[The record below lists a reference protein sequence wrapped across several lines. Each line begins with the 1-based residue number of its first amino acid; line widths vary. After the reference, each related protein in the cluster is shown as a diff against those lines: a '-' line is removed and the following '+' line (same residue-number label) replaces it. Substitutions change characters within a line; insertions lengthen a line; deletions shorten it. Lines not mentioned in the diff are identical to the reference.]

1 MKKTLVLMASAAM
14 LLLGASCTKEGV
26 FNPKEKI
33 AKISESELQVYTSS
47 YDGQS
52 YTESDTTPKHVTQEW
67 KWDDNLL
74 TTITNYH
81 QEQGILDDQPTTVV
95 SSVLTLTYDGKQ
107 LVKVSDASGQ
117 DYSNYTYDGNKL
129 TKIESYEE
137 GQLRSTAEITHDG
150 KKIAQVVV
158 TTYEVEDKASDATRF
173 ALSTI
178 MPNKR
183 VLDKVLANS
192 AKATTTQTQTLDF
205 TFDGGN
211 VTKIDMT
218 YGEENITLEYTYDKN
233 KNPFYGCYAALGEEG
248 FTALSENNILSEKS
262 TEVYTRD
269 GATRT
274 YTYTTNYEYE
284 YDGKFP
290 TTVSTTSTYTSD
302 NYSEKRT
309 HTTYYEYAE

>member
-1 MKKTLVLMASAAM
+1 MASAAM

-33 AKISESELQVYTSS
+33 AKISESSLQVYTSS

-52 YTESDTTPKHVTQEW
+52 YTESDTTPKHLTQEW

-74 TTITNYH
+74 TTITNYT
-81 QEQGILDDQPTTVV
+81 QEYGLLEDEPTTVV

-117 DYSNYTYDGNKL
+117 DYSTYTYDGKKL

-137 GQLRSTAEITHDG
+137 GKLTSTAEVTHDG

-158 TTYEVEDKASDATRF
+158 TMYDEEGKTSDATRF

-183 VLDKVLANS
+183 VLDKVLANK
-192 AKATTTQTQTLDF
+192 AKATAYATQTLDF

-211 VTKIDMT
+211 VSKIVMT
-218 YGEENITLEYTYDKN
+218 YGEETITLEYTYDKN

-248 FTALSENNILSEKS
+248 FVALSENNMISETS
-262 TEVYTRD
+262 SEVYTQD

-274 YTYTTNYEYE
+274 YTSTTNYEYE

-290 TTVSTTSTYTSD
+290 TTVSTTSTHTG
-302 NYSEKRT
+302 NGYSQKYT

>member
-1 MKKTLVLMASAAM
+1 M

-137 GQLRSTAEITHDG
+137 GQLRHDG

-158 TTYEVEDKASDATRF
+158 TTYEVEGKASDATRF

>member
-1 MKKTLVLMASAAM
+1 MDSRIPSQT
-14 LLLGASCTKEGV
+14 
-26 FNPKEKI
+26 PP
-33 AKISESELQVYTSS
+33 
-47 YDGQS
+47 
-52 YTESDTTPKHVTQEW
+52 PKHVTQEW

-107 LVKVSDASGQ
+107 LVKVSDAFGQ

-158 TTYEVEDKASDATRF
+158 TTYEVEGKASDATRF

>member
-1 MKKTLVLMASAAM
+1 MASAAM

-33 AKISESELQVYTSS
+33 AKISESALYVSTYS

-52 YTESDTTPKHVTQEW
+52 MTTSDTTPKHVTQEW
-67 KWDDNLL
+67 KWDGKLL
-74 TTITNYH
+74 TTITNFS

-107 LVKVSDASGQ
+107 LVKVSDVSGQ
-117 DYSNYTYDGNKL
+117 NYSNYIYDGNKL

-137 GQLRSTAEITHDG
+137 GKLSSTAEITHDG

-158 TTYEVEDKASDATRF
+158 TMYDEDDKTSDATRF

-183 VLDKVLANS
+183 VLDKVLANK
-192 AKATTTQTQTLDF
+192 AKATAYATQTLDF

-262 TEVYTRD
+262 TEVYTQD

-290 TTVSTTSTYTSD
+290 TSVSTTSTYTGD

>member
-33 AKISESELQVYTSS
+33 AKISESSLSVSTYS

-52 YTESDTTPKHVTQEW
+52 YTESDTTPKHLTQEW

-81 QEQGILDDQPTTVV
+81 QEYGLLEDEPTTVV

-117 DYSNYTYDGNKL
+117 NYSNYTYDGNKL

-158 TTYEVEDKASDATRF
+158 TTYEVEGKASDATRF